1 MPVWFSQMF
10 FLIFLGVSL
19 GFTFEDKIEIFLNK
33 TDRKIKRF
41 ARKAKRL
48 FTAIIK
54 ATILTIK
61 EIKTNETR

>member
-19 GFTFEDKIEIFLNK
+19 GFIFEDNIEVFLNK
-33 TDRKIKRF
+33 ADRKIKRF

-48 FTAIIK
+48 ITAIIK
-54 ATILTIK
+54 AIILTIK
-61 EIKTNETR
+61 ETKNNETR